1 MYLLLHNYYIPYSF
15 PGGNVIV
22 GQLASDPF
30 LLDVKQRIQEQLKFA
45 GMGGGREMEGW
56 AQYTH
61 IMRDYPDKGVADYAD
76 GEKDGRWQLTAAN
89 YTHFQLQPA
98 LPFMVRCIIV
108 D

>member
-1 MYLLLHNYYIPYSF
+1 
-15 PGGNVIV
+15 
-22 GQLASDPF
+22 
-30 LLDVKQRIQEQLKFA
+30 
-45 GMGGGREMEGW
+45 MEGW
-56 AQYTH
+56 VLYTH
-61 IMRDYPDKGVADYAD
+61 IMRDYPDLEVIIIKGVADYGD